1 MKHTLPLILSMLLLV
16 SITGCQL
23 DEHNHTSTIQNDI
36 SPDDANSDHDGALTS
51 PKTSKQTGTHKIK
64 QDVTHLDED
73 VVSEEFGDIS
83 EEQWKSYME
92 QMGEL
97 SDLFEQRSLVRP
109 MYGMRDGAL
118 SVTVRK
124 IEDPRTELTEQEIIE
139 LKEAIYHEIGERFPL
154 QIKSHVLG
162 ETPTLEGKITHI
174 DKKGQRVLIVNE
186 REFLGE
192 DDAEPSATWAS
203 VSDNT
208 FLKDQQGNKIND
220 DDLEIGQSVSGWQE
234 MLTMT
239 SYPAQTGAIEL
250 HVDTSTEIVP
260 DITGVIKKVQKPKG
274 EAILLTID
282 GVQYAVSNESWIWD
296 EQREEATIDA
306 LAKGQHVDIWLTGLP
321 THSEVENISKI
332 MIQSAR

>member
-1 MKHTLPLILSMLLLV
+1 MKHTLPLILLVLLLIP
-16 SITGCQL
+16 ITGCQL
-23 DEHNHTSTIQNDI
+23 VENNHTSTIQNDT

-51 PKTSKQTGTHKIK
+51 PKTPEQVDTHEIK
-64 QDVTHLDED
+64 QDVTHLDEEND
-73 VVSEEFGDIS
+73 SEEFGDIS

-174 DKKGQRVLIVNE
+174 DKERRRVLIVNE
-186 REFLGE
+186 HAFVGE
-192 DDAEPSATWAS
+192 DNTMPSATWAS
-203 VSDNT
+203 VSDKT

-220 DDLEIGQSVSGWQE
+220 DDLEIGQSVSG
-234 MLTMT
+234 
-239 SYPAQTGAIEL
+239 
-250 HVDTSTEIVP
+250 
-260 DITGVIKKVQKPKG
+260 
-274 EAILLTID
+274 
-282 GVQYAVSNESWIWD
+282 
-296 EQREEATIDA
+296 
-306 LAKGQHVDIWLTGLP
+306 
-321 THSEVENISKI
+321 
-332 MIQSAR
+332 